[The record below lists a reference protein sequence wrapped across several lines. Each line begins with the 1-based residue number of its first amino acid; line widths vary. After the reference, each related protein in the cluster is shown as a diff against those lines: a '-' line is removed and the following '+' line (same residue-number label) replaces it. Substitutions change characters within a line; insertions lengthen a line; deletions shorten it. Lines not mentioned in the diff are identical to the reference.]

1 MRLFVINIPRTKIK
15 FTKLLCMMAMYFVIV
30 SCNKIE
36 EWYKE
41 ARLEVRYY
49 LRKYVF
55 RRWRR

>member
-1 MRLFVINIPRTKIK
+1 
-15 FTKLLCMMAMYFVIV
+15 MAMYFVIV